1 MSEATQETVEKPE
14 GVFNDRAPSEET
26 VQDLIH
32 QLAVQAPRELTGY
45 MSDLEFGFT
54 QEERK
59 LFFNGEE
66 LRLFDMDY
74 LYGFL
79 GMPVSYCKKRQPD
92 EQQVLLKYRVGRM
105 EDDVRIKVMV
115 GRDGEVED
123 IVRHETEF
131 LSNSSV
137 VNALRQ
143 VLGDNAMVRDFD
155 VNSKETILDV
165 YAVDARYGGGVQDE
179 DEAYAGVRVRIPRKG
194 SRTPVLTPLIHLER
208 YQSEV
213 ELDAD
218 EDAKIHSDQVV
229 DGASDLQGSLFVQV
243 KHAAR
248 LCLAE
253 AMGAIPEL
261 YSSQRLNVGGVEDA
275 LGDTHKKLAI
285 EALDVIFSQV
295 GSSRYLAMTRD
306 HFASQITEKEKV
318 PSVFDIV
325 VFMAQVANYKPRSP
339 LARTCQQAAG
349 SMIGITADKCP
360 TCQQRI

>member
-1 MSEATQETVEKPE
+1 MSETTQETVEKPE
-14 GVFNDRAPSEET
+14 GVFNDRMPSQET

-59 LFFNGEE
+59 LFFGGEE
-66 LRLFDMDY
+66 LRLSDMDY

-79 GMPVSYCKKRQPD
+79 DMPVSYCKKRKAD
-92 EQQVLLKYRVGRM
+92 EQQVLIEYRVNRM
-105 EDDVRIKVMV
+105 VDDVRIKVMV
-115 GRDGEVED
+115 DREGAVED

-131 LSNSSV
+131 LPNSSV

-165 YAVDARYGGGVQDE
+165 YATDVRYGGGIQDE

-194 SRTPVLTPLIHLER
+194 SRTPVITPLIHLEK
-208 YQSEV
+208 YQSEI
-213 ELDAD
+213 ELDGLD
-218 EDAKIHSDQVV
+218 DTKIDSRQIV
-229 DGASDLQGSLFVQV
+229 DGTSDLQGSIFAQV

-248 LCLAE
+248 LCLTE
-253 AMGAIPEL
+253 ATDAIPDL
-261 YSSQRLNVGGVEDA
+261 YADQSAKVGGVEDA
-275 LGDTHKKLAI
+275 LGDTHKKLAT

-295 GSSRYLAMTRD
+295 GVNRHAIMAKD
-306 HFASQITEKEKV
+306 HFVKQITEEEKL
-318 PSVFDIV
+318 PSVFDLIA
-325 VFMAQVANYKPRSP
+325 FLAQVANYKPRSP

-360 TCQQRI
+360 TCQQKI